1 MGNINSN
8 EITVK
13 VNVSIKEMQEILIN
27 KGFKLSDKFT
37 CEDNYFIPKD
47 VDIKSETIREIIK
60 KAIII
65 RKVRNDKVLVFKKKN
80 INEKKKNINENGDIV
95 EQEKFECDILDIDK
109 AKKFLEAIGY
119 KNVMDIFE
127 EDVCYSKD
135 GLGLALKNIKN
146 GDNLME
152 VETQNIEGF
161 RTTKELKEKL
171 LKLNLPIDTSNFFV
185 KKAEVELEKV
195 INKTIKNN

>member
-13 VNVSIKEMQEILIN
+13 VNVSIKEMEKILID

-47 VDIKSETIREIIK
+47 MDIKSETIREIIK

-65 RKVRNDKVLVFKKKN
+65 RQVGNDKVLVFKKKN
-80 INEKKKNINENGDIV
+80 INENGDIL
-95 EQEKFECDILDIDK
+95 EQEKFECDILDIEK
-109 AKKFLEAIGY
+109 AKRFLEAIGY
-119 KNVMDIFE
+119 KNIMNIFE

-152 VETQNIEGF
+152 VETEDIEGF
-161 RTTKELKEKL
+161 RM
-171 LKLNLPIDTSNFFV
+171 
-185 KKAEVELEKV
+185 
-195 INKTIKNN
+195 KNN

>member
-1 MGNINSN
+1 MGNVNSN

-13 VNVSIKEMQEILIN
+13 VNVSIKEIEKILIN
-27 KGFKLSDKFT
+27 KGFKLCDNFT

-47 VDIKSETIREIIK
+47 TNIKSETIRDIIK

-65 RKVRNDKVLVFKKKN
+65 RQVRNDKVLVFKKKN
-80 INEKKKNINENGDIV
+80 INENGDIL
-95 EQEKFECDILDIDK
+95 EQEKFECDILDIEK

-119 KNVMDIFE
+119 KNVMNIFE

-135 GLGLALKNIKN
+135 GLRLALKNIKN

-152 VETQNIEGF
+152 VETRNIEGF
-161 RTTKELKEKL
+161 RNTKELKEKL
-171 LKLNLPIDTSNFFV
+171 LKLNLPIDTNNFFV

-195 INKTIKNN
+195 ILGENNG

>member
-1 MGNINSN
+1 MGNVNSN

-13 VNVSIKEMQEILIN
+13 VNVSIKEMEKILID

-47 VDIKSETIREIIK
+47 MDIKSETIREIIK

-65 RKVRNDKVLVFKKKN
+65 RQVGNDKVLVFKKKN
-80 INEKKKNINENGDIV
+80 INENGDIL
-95 EQEKFECDILDIDK
+95 EQEKFECDILDIEK
-109 AKKFLEAIGY
+109 AKRFLEAIGY
-119 KNVMDIFE
+119 KNIMNIFE

-152 VETQNIEGF
+152 VETEDIEGF
-161 RTTKELKEKL
+161 RTIKELKEKL
-171 LKLNLPIDTSNFFV
+171 LKLNLPIDTSNYFV

-195 INKTIKNN
+195 ILGENNG

>member
-1 MGNINSN
+1 MGDINSN

-13 VNVSIKEMQEILIN
+13 INVSIKEMEKILIN

-47 VDIKSETIREIIK
+47 TNIKSETIREIIK

-80 INEKKKNINENGDIV
+80 INENGDIL
-95 EQEKFECDILDIDK
+95 EQQKFECNILDVNE
-109 AKKFLEAIGY
+109 AKRFLEAVGY
-119 KNVMDIFE
+119 KSVMNISEKDI
-127 EDVCYSKD
+127 CYSKD
-135 GLGLALKNIKN
+135 GLKLAFKDIKN
-146 GDNLME
+146 GDILME
-152 VETQNIEGF
+152 VETQDIEGF

-195 INKTIKNN
+195 ILGENNG

>member
-13 VNVSIKEMQEILIN
+13 VNVSIKEIEKILIN
-27 KGFKLSDKFT
+27 KGFKLCDNFT

-47 VDIKSETIREIIK
+47 TNIKSETIRDIIK

-65 RKVRNDKVLVFKKKN
+65 RQVGNDKVLVFKKK
-80 INEKKKNINENGDIV
+80 KINENGDIV
-95 EQEKFECDILDIDK
+95 EQEKFECDILDIEK
-109 AKKFLEAIGY
+109 AKRFLEAIGY
-119 KNVMDIFE
+119 KNIMNIFE

-152 VETQNIEGF
+152 IETEDIESF
-161 RTTKELKEKL
+161 RTIEELKEKL

-185 KKAEVELEKV
+185 KKAEVELKKV

>member
-13 VNVSIKEMQEILIN
+13 VNVSIKEMEKILID

-47 VDIKSETIREIIK
+47 MDIKSETIREIIK

-65 RKVRNDKVLVFKKKN
+65 RQVGNDKVLVFKKKN
-80 INEKKKNINENGDIV
+80 INENGDIL
-95 EQEKFECDILDIDK
+95 EQEKFECDILDIEK
-109 AKKFLEAIGY
+109 AKRFLEAIGY
-119 KNVMDIFE
+119 KNIMNIFE

-152 VETQNIEGF
+152 VETEDIERF
-161 RTTKELKEKL
+161 RTIKELKEKL

-195 INKTIKNN
+195 INKIMKNN

>member
-13 VNVSIKEMQEILIN
+13 VNVSIKEIEKILIN
-27 KGFKLSDKFT
+27 KGFKLSDEFT

-47 VDIKSETIREIIK
+47 TDIKSETIRDIIK

-65 RKVRNDKVLVFKKKN
+65 RQVGNDKVLVFKKK
-80 INEKKKNINENGDIV
+80 KINENGDIV
-95 EQEKFECDILDIDK
+95 EQEKFECDILDIEK
-109 AKKFLEAIGY
+109 AKKLLEAIGY
-119 KNVMDIFE
+119 KSIMNIFE

-152 VETQNIEGF
+152 IETEDIEGF
-161 RTTKELKEKL
+161 KTIEELKEKL

-195 INKTIKNN
+195 INKVIKNN

>member
-1 MGNINSN
+1 MGNVNSN

-13 VNVSIKEMQEILIN
+13 VNVSIKEMEKILIN
-27 KGFKLSDKFT
+27 KGFKLCDNFT
-37 CEDNYFIPKD
+37 CEDNYFIPSNL
-47 VDIKSETIREIIK
+47 DIKKKEIRDIIK

-80 INEKKKNINENGDIV
+80 INENGDIL
-95 EQEKFECDILDIDK
+95 EQEKFECDILDIEK

-119 KNVMDIFE
+119 KNVMNIFE

-135 GLGLALKNIKN
+135 GLRLALKNIKN

-152 VETQNIEGF
+152 VETRNIEGF
-161 RTTKELKEKL
+161 RNTKELKEKL
-171 LKLNLPIDTSNFFV
+171 LKLNLPIDTSNYFV

-195 INKTIKNN
+195 ILGENNG

>member
-13 VNVSIKEMQEILIN
+13 VNVSIKEMEKILID

-47 VDIKSETIREIIK
+47 MDIKSETIREIIK

-65 RKVRNDKVLVFKKKN
+65 RQVGNDKVLVFKKKN
-80 INEKKKNINENGDIV
+80 INENGDIL
-95 EQEKFECDILDIDK
+95 EQEKFECDILDIEK
-109 AKKFLEAIGY
+109 AKRFLEAIGY
-119 KNVMDIFE
+119 KNIMNIFE

-152 VETQNIEGF
+152 VETEDIEGF
-161 RTTKELKEKL
+161 RTIKELKEKL

-195 INKTIKNN
+195 INKIMKNN

>member
-13 VNVSIKEMQEILIN
+13 VNTNMKEIEEILIN
-27 KGFKLSDKFT
+27 KDFKLSDEFT
-37 CEDNYFIPKD
+37 CEDNYFIPLNMN
-47 VDIKSETIREIIK
+47 IKKESIRDIIK

-65 RKVRNDKVLVFKKKN
+65 RQVRNDKVLVFKKKN
-80 INEKKKNINENGDIV
+80 IDQNGDILK
-95 EQEKFECDILDIDK
+95 QQKFECNILDVNE
-109 AKKFLEAIGY
+109 AKRFLEAVGY
-119 KNVMDIFE
+119 KSVMNISEKDI
-127 EDVCYSKD
+127 CYSKD
-135 GLGLALKNIKN
+135 GLKLAFKDIKN
-146 GDNLME
+146 GDILME
-152 VETQNIEGF
+152 VETQDIEGF

-195 INKTIKNN
+195 INKVIKNN